1 MKGGALIEYTLHPFP
16 IIFFFYFPV
25 GEDII
30 LACNILL
37 LHSSS
42 LGSASLFLASKDSLG
57 SARDPKPRAARSAL
71 IQTKVTA
78 HRHAGQRRGR

>member
-16 IIFFFYFPV
+16 IVFFFYFPG

-42 LGSASLFLASKDSLG
+42 LGSVSLFLASKGSLG
-57 SARDPKPRAARSAL
+57 SVRDPKPRVLFGSRYNYKSLVWFAL
-71 IQTKVTA
+71 QL
-78 HRHAGQRRGR
+78 